1 MTEPGVLAL
10 FRTAVADDDAAA
22 MRAGLEQLFGV
33 ASGAA
38 VSAAEEYEL
47 RHPDYVMEMPQS
59 GERIRGRDAMRSMQE
74 AFPHPPSITLRRVVG
89 AGRVWV
95 VEGVNDYGGGDVWH
109 VVVVLEL
116 EPDGRI
122 VRDTRYYT
130 QRTEA
135 PAWRAPWVEP
145 IG

>member
-22 MRAGLEQLFGV
+22 MRAGLEQLFGIT
-33 ASGAA
+33 SGAG

-74 AFPHPPSITLRRVVG
+74 AFPHPPSIALRRVVG

-95 VEGVNDYGGGDVWH
+95 VEGVNDYGGDVWH

-116 EPDGRI
+116 DPDGRI

-145 IG
+145 ID